1 MTIAGVSGL
10 AGRYATALF
19 ELARDAGE
27 LDMIAG
33 DLATLKSLIDDSQDL
48 RRLVRSPVFSREE
61 QGKAMAAILEKAGAA
76 QLTQRFIGLVAAK
89 RRLFALPGIIDAYI
103 SLLAQHRGEVT
114 AQVVSAH
121 TLDEG
126 QMTALAD
133 ALKNAAGRD
142 VQIET
147 RVDDKILGGLIVRMG
162 SRMIDSSL
170 RTKLTNL
177 QVAMKEVG

>member
-1 MTIAGVSGL
+1 GM
-10 AGRYATALF
+10 
-19 ELARDAGE
+19 
-27 LDMIAG
+27 
-33 DLATLKSLIDDSQDL
+33 
-48 RRLVRSPVFSREE
+48 
-61 QGKAMAAILEKAGAA
+61 
-76 QLTQRFIGLVAAK
+76 
-89 RRLFALPGIIDAYI
+89 IDAYM

-121 TLDEG
+121 ALDEG

-147 RVDDKILGGLIVRMG
+147 RVDNEILGGLIVRMG

>member
-1 MTIAGVSGL
+1 
-10 AGRYATALF
+10 
-19 ELARDAGE
+19 
-27 LDMIAG
+27 
-33 DLATLKSLIDDSQDL
+33 
-48 RRLVRSPVFSREE
+48 
-61 QGKAMAAILEKAGAA
+61 
-76 QLTQRFIGLVAAK
+76 
-89 RRLFALPGIIDAYI
+89 
-103 SLLAQHRGEVT
+103 
-114 AQVVSAH
+114 QVVSAH
-121 TLDEG
+121 ALDEG

-147 RVDDKILGGLIVRMG
+147 RVDNEILGGLIVRMG

>member
-1 MTIAGVSGL
+1 M
-10 AGRYATALF
+10 
-19 ELARDAGE
+19 
-27 LDMIAG
+27 
-33 DLATLKSLIDDSQDL
+33 
-48 RRLVRSPVFSREE
+48 
-61 QGKAMAAILEKAGAA
+61 
-76 QLTQRFIGLVAAK
+76 
-89 RRLFALPGIIDAYI
+89 

-121 TLDEG
+121 ALDEG

-147 RVDDKILGGLIVRMG
+147 RVDNEILGGLIVRMG